1 MNLILSGAEKL
12 PQRPG
17 PNLQIWG
24 EAIMP
29 QQGTQ
34 LRRWGCVVSLSVFK
48 RRGGENRSLVIA
60 FSASTSEGQNR
71 TRGSLLAAVVPA
83 PVQEIQD
90 TTHRLWLVVYS
101 ILSTE

>member
-1 MNLILSGAEKL
+1 
-12 PQRPG
+12 
-17 PNLQIWG
+17 
-24 EAIMP
+24 MP

-48 RRGGENRSLVIA
+48 HRGGENRSLVVA

-90 TTHRLWLVVYS
+90 TDCGWWSFLF
-101 ILSTE
+101 

>member
-1 MNLILSGAEKL
+1 
-12 PQRPG
+12 
-17 PNLQIWG
+17 
-24 EAIMP
+24 MP